1 MQLYEKDIHEMVL
14 DGVGIIVERQVKRSF
29 RVMTMSIFRQKQNDT
44 LNTTAVMICPE
55 NMLFSDHFDD
65 DT

>member
-1 MQLYEKDIHEMVL
+1 MVL
-14 DGVGIIVERQVKRSF
+14 DGVGIIGERQVKRSF